1 MKIGFKVR
9 HVLISLSFLC
19 FFLNNHILV
28 SQNPYVDSLI
38 NYVKTAPEDT
48 HKLTILTRI
57 IEAIS
62 EDEVW
67 SKYNDQLGPLAK
79 KLMQDKN
86 SGIKLK
92 AKRHYSDYLN
102 NKGYLSNNIGDI
114 TLALDYFHQSLRIQE
129 DVGDK
134 SGQSYSLNNIGY
146 IYNSQKQTGRALAY
160 YQKSL
165 ALQNEIG
172 DKHGQAQSVS
182 NIGNIYERKG
192 NLKKALFY
200 YFKGLAI
207 RRTIKDKHGI
217 GYSLQNIGNIY
228 FSQKNYFSALYYYTK
243 SLELRKKVNDTQGIC
258 YALCNMSKIYLA
270 QNNTALA
277 LKYGNEAL
285 ARAREIGYPEN
296 ISLASTILEEVYLK
310 EEKFNKAHEM
320 LKLAVKM
327 RDSINNNDIRKSAE
341 RKQLQYEF
349 EKKEVISKAEQEKR
363 ELTYVAKANQQ
374 RIIIYAII
382 AGLVICCFF
391 GALMYNRFKITQRQN
406 IIIQSQKKLVEDQKH
421 VLEAHQKEIVDSI
434 NYAKRIQYALL
445 AHEDF
450 FLRNLTSHFILFKPK
465 DIVSGDFYWATEHN
479 DNFYLA
485 VCDSTGHGV
494 PGAFMS
500 LLSIGFLS
508 EAIKEKDIEDPS
520 KVFDYVRK
528 RLIESITNENQKD
541 GFDGILVRIN
551 KISSEVTYAAA
562 NNHPVVISGDKI
574 CHLACDKMPVGKGER
589 TNEFSLYNLTSKPG
603 DTIYLYTDGYA
614 DQFGGP
620 KGKKFKYKA
629 LNDLL
634 LLNSTQSM
642 QNQKMELEHGLVN
655 WQGDLEQ
662 VDDILIIGIRIA

>member
-1 MKIGFKVR
+1 
-9 HVLISLSFLC
+9 
-19 FFLNNHILV
+19 LNHRLV
-28 SQNPYVDSLI
+28 SQNRFVDSLI

-48 HKLTILTRI
+48 HKLSVLTRI

-67 SKYNDQLGPLAK
+67 SKYNDELGPLAK
-79 KLMQDKN
+79 KLMQTN
-86 SGIKLK
+86 NAAIKLK

-102 NKGYLSNNIGDI
+102 NKGYLSNNVGDI

-129 DVGDK
+129 ETGDK

-146 IYNSQKQTGRALAY
+146 IYNSQKQFGRALAY

-172 DKHGQAQSVS
+172 DKHGQAQSLS

-207 RRTIKDKHGI
+207 RRSIKTDQHGV
-217 GYSLQNIGNIY
+217 GYSLQNIGNVY
-228 FSQKNYFSALYYYTK
+228 FSQKNYFSALYYYSK
-243 SLELRKKVNDTQGIC
+243 SLEVRKEINDTKGISFS
-258 YALCNMSKIYLA
+258 LCNMSKIYLA
-270 QNNTALA
+270 QNNTTLA
-277 LKYGNEAL
+277 LKYAHEGL
-285 ARAREIGYPEN
+285 ATAEEIGYPEN
-296 ISLASTILEEVYLK
+296 IRLASTILEEVYLK
-310 EEKFNKAHEM
+310 EEKFDKAHEM
-320 LKLAVKM
+320 LKLSVKM
-327 RDSINNNDIRKSAE
+327 QDSINNNDIRKSAE

-349 EKKEVISKAEQEKR
+349 EKREVVSRAEQEKR
-363 ELTYVAKANQQ
+363 ELTYIAQANQQ
-374 RIIIYAII
+374 RIIIYAVI
-382 AGLVICCFF
+382 AGLIICSFF
-391 GALMYNRFKITQRQN
+391 GVVMYSRFKVTQRQN
-406 IIIQSQKKLVEDQKH
+406 VIIQSQKKTVEDQKH

-450 FLRNLTSHFILFKPK
+450 FVRNLASHFVLFKPK

-479 DNFYLA
+479 NNFYLA

-508 EAIKEKDIEDPS
+508 EAIKEKNIEEPN

-541 GFDGILVRIN
+541 GFDGILLRIN
-551 KISSEVTYAAA
+551 QSSNDVTYAAA
-562 NNHPVVISGDKI
+562 NNHPVVISPEKI
-574 CHLACDKMPVGKGER
+574 FHLGCDKMPVGKGER
-589 TNEFSLYNLTSKPG
+589 INEFSLFSLSHKPG

-614 DQFGGP
+614 DQFGGS
-620 KGKKFKYKA
+620 KGKKFKYKP

-634 LLNSTQSM
+634 LSVNSLPLANQQDVLNNTFSEW
-642 QNQKMELEHGLVN
+642 K
-655 WQGDLEQ
+655 GDLEQ
-662 VDDILIIGIRIA
+662 VDDVLIIGIKI